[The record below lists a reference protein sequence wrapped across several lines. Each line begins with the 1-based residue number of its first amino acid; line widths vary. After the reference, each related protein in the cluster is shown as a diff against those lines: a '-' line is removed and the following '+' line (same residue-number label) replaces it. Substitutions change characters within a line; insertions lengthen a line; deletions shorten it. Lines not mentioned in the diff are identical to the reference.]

1 MKSFFI
7 PLLFLLLV
15 FPMIQVPVAQQPKA
29 GIKGLLIVEKDGKR
43 IISDP
48 LNVQYLRWMEYLY
61 GGQPQM
67 LGDLVCSSYSGSCFN
82 TNYGFLCHGSPPL
95 ISRKESYILLGSG
108 TTAFSFTDRTLTN
121 YITTSPS
128 LIRVT
133 TSGNAMNITV
143 TGTYS
148 ATSTT
153 TVNEIGYAISYTVSY
168 ISCGAPYGPFYYLV
182 IRDVLPNAITVTAG
196 QTLNVTFIIMFNQ

>member
-7 PLLFLLLV
+7 PLLLLLLV
-15 FPMIQVPVAQQPKA
+15 FPMIQFPVAPKA

-43 IISDP
+43 IVSDP
-48 LNVQYLRWMEYLY
+48 LNANFHALTSYLY
-61 GGQPQM
+61 GGQSSTIN
-67 LGDLVCSSYSGSCFN
+67 LVGDITGASCN
-82 TNYGFLCHGSPPL
+82 FLCHGSNGPHF
-95 ISRKESYILLGSG
+95 INRKESYILLGSG
-108 TTAFSFTDRTLTN
+108 TTAFSFSDKTLTN
-121 YITTSPS
+121 YVTTPPS

-133 TSGNAMNITV
+133 TSGNAMNITI

-153 TVNEIGYAISYTVSY
+153 TVNEIGYAISFQANSY
-168 ISCGAPYGPFYYLV
+168 ATACNGISMCGPYYYLV
-182 IRDVLPNAITVTAG
+182 IRDVLSNAITVTAG